1 MYRRN
6 LASTLTMAACGVM
19 TGCFWN
25 RQPKVTQVPPP
36 PQPTETKTPSARRRP
51 ARKSTVAQQHRPAA
65 TDAAP
70 ERESSSSEENAS
82 GLAEILTPQEAEDL
96 TRALNQSL
104 SSARRT
110 VSTVSQRPLTA
121 DQMQTVKLVLAFVSQ
136 AEQARQSDLPLAAQL
151 AHRAEV
157 LADSLI
163 RPNQ

>member
-1 MYRRN
+1 M
-6 LASTLTMAACGVM
+6 
-19 TGCFWN
+19 
-25 RQPKVTQVPPP
+25 
-36 PQPTETKTPSARRRP
+36 
-51 ARKSTVAQQHRPAA
+51 AQQHRPTA
-65 TDAAP
+65 TDAAR

-82 GLAEILTPQEAEDL
+82 GLAEMLTPQEAEDL

-110 VSTVSQRPLTA
+110 VSTVSQHPLTA

-157 LADSLI
+157 LASSLT